1 MLMSAARSASAAP
14 RIAIVSDTMVQSG
27 GAERVVEAIAG
38 AFPDAPVFTLLYDP
52 ARGPRSIQ
60 DRIRQSWLAK
70 IPGAIKIAKALVP
83 FYPNALESF
92 DLRGYDVIISSH
104 HTLAK
109 GILRSADQTHI
120 CYCHTPMRSLWEL
133 PHDEIERAPAM
144 LRPFVKQLLHGLRNW
159 DFDTASR
166 VDQFI
171 ANSEI
176 TADRIAKHYRRES
189 VVVYPPIDKKHFTPA
204 GDVGD
209 YYLVAARNVPY
220 KRIDLAIAAA
230 EKLGRHLIIV
240 GDGTDRLA
248 TASAN
253 VTYFGK
259 VSDAK
264 LMTLMREARALLF
277 PQHEDFG
284 MTVLEM
290 NACGRPVIGFGKGG
304 ALETIVDGK
313 TGVIFSEQTA
323 DSLADAILRFEQL
336 SFDPVAIR
344 RHAEGFSQARFTASL
359 RQIVNAARVKQ
370 PRFEQREKRLFVVES

>member
-1 MLMSAARSASAAP
+1 MSPIRSSPVAP

-27 GAERVVEAIAG
+27 GAERVVEAIAE
-38 AFPDAPVFTLLYDP
+38 AFPQAPVFTLLYDP
-52 ARGPRSIQ
+52 ERGPRSIEK
-60 DRIRQSWLAK
+60 RVTQSWLKK
-70 IPGAIKIAKALVP
+70 IPGALKFAKALVP
-83 FYPNALESF
+83 FYPNAIESF
-92 DLRGYDVIISSH
+92 DLRGYDIIISSH

-109 GILRSADQTHI
+109 GILRTADQMHI

-133 PHDEIERAPAM
+133 PHDEIERAPAP

-171 ANSEI
+171 ANSSI

-189 VVVYPPIDKKHFTPA
+189 VVIHPPIDTERFTP
-204 GDVGD
+204 GGPLGD

-230 EKLGRHLIIV
+230 DKLGRHLIV
-240 GDGTDRLA
+240 TGDGTDRLA
-248 TASAN
+248 TSSPN
-253 VTYFGK
+253 VTFLGK
-259 VSDAK
+259 VSEAK
-264 LMTLMREARALLF
+264 LLTLMRGARALLF

-290 NACGRPVIGFGKGG
+290 NACGRPVIAYGKGG

-313 TGVIFSEQTA
+313 TGILFGEQTVY
-323 DSLADAILRFEQL
+323 SLADAMLRSEQIA
-336 SFDPVAIR
+336 FDPAVIR
-344 RHAEGFSQARFTASL
+344 RHAERFSKARFTESL
-359 RQIVNAARVKQ
+359 HQMVNAASAKQ
-370 PRFEQREKRLFVVES
+370 RRFENREAHLSIVAS